1 MNVPTQGPAQQPVL
15 LSEQEQ
21 RLVQTIRLLEE
32 ILPGALDQVE
42 GHVWSLV
49 SQHLKWNWSDPESL
63 RRATLFMGLDPEI
76 RRESQAISEEFA
88 CAEGDGLED
97 Y

>member
-1 MNVPTQGPAQQPVL
+1 MNIPTHAPVQQPML

-21 RLVQTIRLLEE
+21 RLIETIRLLEE
-32 ILPGALDQVE
+32 ILPGAFAQVDK
-42 GHVWSLV
+42 HAWSLV
-49 SQHLKWNWSDPESL
+49 SQHLQWSRADPASL
-63 RRATLFMGLDPEI
+63 RRATLFMGLDPDI

-88 CAEGDGLED
+88 CTEGDGLED